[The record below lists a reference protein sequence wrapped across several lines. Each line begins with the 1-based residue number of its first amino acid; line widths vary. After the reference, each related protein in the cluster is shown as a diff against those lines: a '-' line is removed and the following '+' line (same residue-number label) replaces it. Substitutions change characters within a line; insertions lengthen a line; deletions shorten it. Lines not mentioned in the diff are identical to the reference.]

1 ALNRFV
7 DVRRHDLELVPRRV
21 QQLGATRR
29 CRRKDQA
36 HVQMIGSIADMKQ
49 LQQAMPAVVS
59 EILRAAPLSDGKVS
73 FAWRAA
79 VGPALERV
87 TAVKLEGRVLLV
99 DTQSPQW
106 SHEIMRLSS
115 VILRRLQA
123 FLGPDVVE
131 RIEV

>member
-1 ALNRFV
+1 MR
-7 DVRRHDLELVPRRV
+7 
-21 QQLGATRR
+21 
-29 CRRKDQA
+29 
-36 HVQMIGSIADMKQ
+36 S
-49 LQQAMPAVVS
+49 LQQMMPGVLS

-106 SHEIMRLSS
+106 SREIMRSS
-115 VILRRLQA
+115 PLILARIQRM
-123 FLGPDVVE
+123 LGADAVE
-131 RIEV
+131 RIEVRRA